1 MHRIRTFRFYCKSE
15 LAKKL
20 DCPLMTVIELSQY
33 QDQNKSQ
40 SCFQNKKL
48 NIFLLWPC
56 AQVLLQNKEQHYVYM
71 YCNRKHCYIPKNNV
85 LGYFYHTVFSIIFE
99 GFLWINF
106 KQTDFF
112 YFMYLISYFKISNYL
127 YTECSILFIQ
137 CQITQTVVLM
147 RFIS

>member
-1 MHRIRTFRFYCKSE
+1 MGRCITLEHSDCKSE

-20 DCPLMTVIELSQY
+20 DCPLMTVIEPNQY

-40 SCFQNKKL
+40 SCFQNKKM
-48 NIFLLWPC
+48 NIFLLWSC

-71 YCNRKHCYIPKNNV
+71 YCNRKHCYIAKTMF
-85 LGYFYHTVFSIIFE
+85 GVFFIIFE

-112 YFMYLISYFKISNYL
+112 YFMYLISYFIISNYL
-127 YTECSILFIQ
+127 YTECSLLFIQ
-137 CQITQTVVLM
+137 CQITKTVVLM